1 MVLFEEVLLNI
12 MLVSFPILIY
22 FVYGCY
28 TKILNKK
35 YNIFVLGFALF
46 SSLYLCLKYGTTSS
60 NNIMLLFCN
69 VPIVIAYT
77 KKKEIIGVILSILS
91 ILYCYYIFDYEIIL
105 MLIKYILYFILYCLT
120 KNKINSIEFVS
131 VICVIQGFF
140 LSFEYFFAHES
151 SNIFMILNML
161 FTVLV
166 IYSTTIFIMF
176 LLQLGDKI
184 TTLYSNL
191 KLLEK
196 DKQIKESLFKITH
209 EIKNPIAVCKG
220 YLDMLDINNKEKVVR
235 YVPIIREEIDRC
247 LNIMTDFMQFSKIKL
262 DKELV
267 DINLLLDDVY
277 DSFKILNKLKNIEL
291 NYVENDDEVYING
304 DYNRLKQVL
313 INLLKNS
320 AEAIENKGIISIN
333 SESDNKCFVI
343 TIKDNGK
350 GMTKETLEKIKE
362 IFYTTKEKGSGIGVS
377 LSNEIIKAHGGKLEY
392 FSSVGVGTEAKIV
405 LPIINSI

>member
-12 MLVSFPILIY
+12 MLVSFPVLIY

-28 TKILNKK
+28 TEIFNKK

-46 SSLYLCLKYGTTSS
+46 SSLYLCLKYGTVSS

-77 KKKEIIGVILSILS
+77 KKKLIIGVLLSILS
-91 ILYCYYIFDYEIIL
+91 ILYCYYVFEYEIIL
-105 MLIKYILYFILYCLT
+105 LVIKYSLYFILYYLT
-120 KNKINSIEFVS
+120 KNKISSMEFIA
-131 VICVIQGFF
+131 VICAIQGFF
-140 LSFEYFFAHES
+140 LSFEYFFN
-151 SNIFMILNML
+151 SNSGDILTIINIL
-161 FTVLV
+161 VIVLI
-166 IYSTTIFIMF
+166 IYSTMIFIIF

-191 KLLEK
+191 KLLER
-196 DKQIKESLFKITH
+196 DRQIKDSLFKITH

-220 YLDMLDINNKEKVVR
+220 YLDMLDVNDKEKVIR
-235 YVPIIREEIDRC
+235 YIPIIREEIDRS
-247 LNIMTDFMQFSKIKL
+247 LNIMIDFMQFSKIKL
-262 DKELV
+262 NNEII

-277 DSFKILNKLKNIEL
+277 DKFKMLSKLKNINL
-291 NYVENDDEVYING
+291 NYFENSEEIYING

-313 INLLKNS
+313 INLIKNS
-320 AEAIENKGIISIN
+320 VEAIEDKGNIVIN
-333 SESDNKCFVI
+333 SKLNKKNFVI
-343 TIKDNGK
+343 TIKDDGK

-362 IFYTTKEKGSGIGVS
+362 IFYTTKEKGNGIGVS

-392 FSSVGVGTEAKIV
+392 LSKLGVGTEVKII
-405 LPIINSI
+405 LPVINNA

>member
-1 MVLFEEVLLNI
+1 
-12 MLVSFPILIY
+12 
-22 FVYGCY
+22 
-28 TKILNKK
+28 
-35 YNIFVLGFALF
+35 
-46 SSLYLCLKYGTTSS
+46 
-60 NNIMLLFCN
+60 
-69 VPIVIAYT
+69 
-77 KKKEIIGVILSILS
+77 
-91 ILYCYYIFDYEIIL
+91 
-105 MLIKYILYFILYCLT
+105 
-120 KNKINSIEFVS
+120 
-131 VICVIQGFF
+131 
-140 LSFEYFFAHES
+140 
-151 SNIFMILNML
+151 
-161 FTVLV
+161 
-166 IYSTTIFIMF
+166 
-176 LLQLGDKI
+176 
-184 TTLYSNL
+184 
-191 KLLEK
+191 
-196 DKQIKESLFKITH
+196 
-209 EIKNPIAVCKG
+209 
-220 YLDMLDINNKEKVVR
+220 MLDINNKEKVVR

-291 NYVENDDEVYING
+291 NYVENNDEVYING

-392 FSSVGVGTEAKIV
+392 SSSVGVGTEVKII
-405 LPIINSI
+405 LPIINNI